1 MENSVFIALSRQGTL
16 KREMDVI
23 ANNLA
28 NMNTTGFKGQK
39 MLFVEHLVKSRG
51 GDRLLPVKL
60 SFARDVAQIT
70 DLSEGPINTTGNT
83 LDVAI
88 RKDGFFVVETPNGQR
103 YTRNGRFETDNQGQ
117 LVNQQGFPVL
127 TGAGVPLVFAPED
140 TDISIARDGTVS
152 SNNGELGQIKLVK
165 FEKAQNL
172 QKEAGGLLNTNDAPV
187 NVDDPV
193 LIQGAL
199 EGSNVQPILELSKMI
214 ETHRAFESVRS
225 FIDREDQRQK
235 KMIQQLAPRVGA

>member
-1 MENSVFIALSRQGTL
+1 MESSVLIALSRQGTL

-28 NMNTTGFKGQK
+28 NMNTTGFKSQK

-70 DLSEGPINTTGNT
+70 DLSDGELNTTGNT

-88 RKDGFFVVETPNGQR
+88 KKDGFFVVETPNGQR
-103 YTRNGRFETDNQGQ
+103 YTRNGRFETDSQGQ

-127 TGAGVPLVFAPED
+127 TGAGVPNWP
-140 TDISIARDGTVS
+140 
-152 SNNGELGQIKLVK
+152 
-165 FEKAQNL
+165 
-172 QKEAGGLLNTNDAPV
+172 
-187 NVDDPV
+187 
-193 LIQGAL
+193 
-199 EGSNVQPILELSKMI
+199 
-214 ETHRAFESVRS
+214 
-225 FIDREDQRQK
+225 
-235 KMIQQLAPRVGA
+235 

>member
-1 MENSVFIALSRQGTL
+1 MESSVLIALSRQGTL

-28 NMNTTGFKGQK
+28 NMNTTGFKGEK

-70 DLSEGPINTTGNT
+70 DLSEGQINTTGNT

-117 LVNQQGFPVL
+117 LVNQQGFP
-127 TGAGVPLVFAPED
+127 
-140 TDISIARDGTVS
+140 S
-152 SNNGELGQIKLVK
+152 
-165 FEKAQNL
+165 
-172 QKEAGGLLNTNDAPV
+172 
-187 NVDDPV
+187 
-193 LIQGAL
+193 
-199 EGSNVQPILELSKMI
+199 
-214 ETHRAFESVRS
+214 
-225 FIDREDQRQK
+225 
-235 KMIQQLAPRVGA
+235 

>member
-1 MENSVFIALSRQGTL
+1 MESSVLIALSRQGTL

-28 NMNTTGFKGQK
+28 NMNTTGFKGEK

-70 DLSEGPINTTGNT
+70 DLSEGQINTTGNT

-103 YTRNGRFETDNQGQ
+103 YTRNGRFENDHQGQ
-117 LVNQQGFPVL
+117 LDQEIWHQY
-127 TGAGVPLVFAPED
+127 
-140 TDISIARDGTVS
+140 
-152 SNNGELGQIKLVK
+152 
-165 FEKAQNL
+165 
-172 QKEAGGLLNTNDAPV
+172 
-187 NVDDPV
+187 
-193 LIQGAL
+193 LI
-199 EGSNVQPILELSKMI
+199 
-214 ETHRAFESVRS
+214 F
-225 FIDREDQRQK
+225 
-235 KMIQQLAPRVGA
+235 

>member
-1 MENSVFIALSRQGTL
+1 MESSVLIALSRQGTL

-28 NMNTTGFKGQK
+28 NMNTTGFKGEK

-70 DLSEGPINTTGNT
+70 DLSEGQINTTGNT

-127 TGAGVPLVFAPED
+127 TGADVPLVF
-140 TDISIARDGTVS
+140 SIARDGTVS
-152 SNNGELGQIKLVK
+152 TNNGELGQIKLVK

-193 LIQGAL
+193 IIQGAL

-214 ETHRAFESVRS
+214 ETHRAFDSVRS

-235 KMIQQLAPRVGA
+235 KMIQQLSPRVGA

>member
-1 MENSVFIALSRQGTL
+1 MESSVLIALSRQGTL

-70 DLSEGPINTTGNT
+70 DLSDGQLNTTGNT

-88 RKDGFFVVETPNGQR
+88 KKDGFFVVETPNGQR

-117 LVNQQGFPVL
+117 LVNQQGFP
-127 TGAGVPLVFAPED
+127 
-140 TDISIARDGTVS
+140 S
-152 SNNGELGQIKLVK
+152 
-165 FEKAQNL
+165 
-172 QKEAGGLLNTNDAPV
+172 
-187 NVDDPV
+187 
-193 LIQGAL
+193 
-199 EGSNVQPILELSKMI
+199 
-214 ETHRAFESVRS
+214 
-225 FIDREDQRQK
+225 
-235 KMIQQLAPRVGA
+235 